1 MTTPRWDAAN
11 PVVPVADDGSLHHFP
26 QRRGG
31 LNWQPWE
38 PPTGALTF
46 EGFERG
52 RSAAYA
58 IFRSRDGR
66 TFPMFLSDLEKVLL
80 SEAGLIAG
88 ETDPFATWTVRKR
101 GQNYGI
107 GLAS

>member
-1 MTTPRWDAAN
+1 VTRPIWDAKN
-11 PVVPVADDGSLHHFP
+11 PVVPVADDGSLKHYPDTWTEFS
-26 QRRGG
+26 
-31 LNWQPWE
+31 WQPWE
-38 PPTGALTF
+38 PLTGALTF

-58 IFRSRDGR
+58 IFRAQDGR
-66 TFPMFLSDLEKVLL
+66 KFPMFLADLEKVLL
-80 SEAGLIAG
+80 SEAGLIDG
-88 ETDPFATWTVRKR
+88 QTDPFATWTVRKR